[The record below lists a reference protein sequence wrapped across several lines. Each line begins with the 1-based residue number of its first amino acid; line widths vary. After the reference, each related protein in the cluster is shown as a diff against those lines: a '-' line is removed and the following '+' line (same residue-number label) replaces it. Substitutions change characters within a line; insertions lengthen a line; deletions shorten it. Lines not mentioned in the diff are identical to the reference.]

1 MSGVKDLVQTF
12 VTEYKKTPTKLK
24 VLDAFMVYAL
34 LTAAVQFAY
43 MMVVGTFPF
52 NAFLAGLLCS
62 LGFFSLTASLRM
74 QSDPANKDFQGISPE
89 RAYADY
95 VLAAM
100 VLFAAAWN
108 YIG

>member
-1 MSGVKDLVQTF
+1 MPGVSASAAGSGDGQPSGLHLNYTLAMTMYLTPPAARLLPTCLCR
-12 VTEYKKTPTKLK
+12 VTHH
-24 VLDAFMVYAL
+24 
-34 LTAAVQFAY
+34 
-43 MMVVGTFPF
+43 
-52 NAFLAGLLCS
+52 
-62 LGFFSLTASLRM
+62 TASLRM

>member
-1 MSGVKDLVQTF
+1 MSHHH
-12 VTEYKKTPTKLK
+12 
-24 VLDAFMVYAL
+24 
-34 LTAAVQFAY
+34 
-43 MMVVGTFPF
+43 
-52 NAFLAGLLCS
+52 
-62 LGFFSLTASLRM
+62 TASLRM